1 MSAQDARDRFAA
13 ATREHLTAPLTKSG
27 DVTLRHVDAKT
38 WHDVIEPL
46 WQESLDRPGLDVQ
59 RALLD
64 DAQRARLA
72 DLDAVMA
79 RLDHRVLFERVRT
92 DGSGTTELVGGYWGS
107 QDTEGRY
114 AMVVS
119 VFASAYRGRGLYTA
133 LLPRVVEAARA
144 SGFREMYSRHRADN
158 NPILISKLKAGF
170 VIAGF
175 EVAPRWGLC
184 ITLRKHLFDS
194 FALVHEYR
202 IDGTHGDTLRAKGLA
217 VP

>member
-13 ATREHLTAPLTKSG
+13 ATREHLSAPLGASG
-27 DVTLRHVDAKT
+27 DITLRHVDAKT

-46 WQESLDRPGLDVQ
+46 WQESQGRPGLDV
-59 RALLD
+59 RTLLD
-64 DAQRARLA
+64 EGQRARLA
-72 DLDAVMA
+72 DLDAVMD
-79 RLDHRVLFERVRT
+79 RLEHRILFERIRN

-107 QDTEGRY
+107 QDSEGRY

-119 VFASAYRGRGLYTA
+119 VFAPEHRGHGLYSA
-133 LLPRVVEAARA
+133 WLPRVVEAARA

-158 NPILISKLKAGF
+158 NPILVPKLKAGF
-170 VIAGF
+170 VLAGF

-184 ITLRKHLFDS
+184 IWLRKY
-194 FALVHEYR
+194 LVDAFEQVHQYR
-202 IDGTHGDTLRAKGLA
+202 IDGTHGDTLRAKGLP

>member
-1 MSAQDARDRFAA
+1 MLRLSVLDQSTVVSGRSPHVSIRESIRLAQHCEALGYDRYWCAEHHNSPSQAGTAPEILIAAIA
-13 ATREHLTAPLTKSG
+13 ATLP
-27 DVTLRHVDAKT
+27 TLSWLAAVFIGGLGFLVIYDALAARGGLRGVR
-38 WHDVIEPL
+38 VILPEVVRL
-46 WQESLDRPGLDVQ
+46 QKDRPGTIELRIQ
-59 RALLD
+59 N

-133 LLPRVVEAARA
+133 LLPRVVEA
-144 SGFREMYSRHRADN
+144 
-158 NPILISKLKAGF
+158 
-170 VIAGF
+170 
-175 EVAPRWGLC
+175 
-184 ITLRKHLFDS
+184 
-194 FALVHEYR
+194 LV
-202 IDGTHGDTLRAKGLA
+202 
-217 VP
+217 

>member
-1 MSAQDARDRFAA
+1 MSTPWRAVYFDLDGTLLDAEARIPPEVFAA
-13 ATREHLTAPLTKSG
+13 IARLKARGIKVAIATGRRATTTIPYAEAIG
-27 DVTLRHVDAKT
+27 VDA
-38 WHDVIEPL
+38 PC
-46 WQESLDRPGLDVQ
+46 
-59 RALLD
+59 
-64 DAQRARLA
+64 
-72 DLDAVMA
+72 
-79 RLDHRVLFERVRT
+79 VLFN
-92 DGSGTTELVGGYWGS
+92 G
-107 QDTEGRY
+107 
-114 AMVVS
+114 AK
-119 VFASAYRGRGLYTA
+119 
-133 LLPRVVEAARA
+133 VVEAARA